1 MGALVLSQISTV
13 HTMST
18 REISGLTG
26 KEHRNVVRDFKTI
39 CEQLNIDVLKF
50 ERIYFDSM
58 NRQQSEYQLDY
69 QLTMI
74 LITGYSV
81 PLRAAVIRRWTELE
95 QRNTLPDFADPA
107 AAAIAWAEQYRLK
120 QQAEAQIAALVPK
133 AEALERI
140 TNTDDLFG
148 VREAAKTLK
157 IKQSDLTEILLA
169 RKWAFRTA
177 SGRMEAYA
185 GRIQQHVLT
194 HVMTKP
200 TLDNKGVEHVYQ
212 QLKITSKG
220 ITVLAEILEKEGA
233 K

>member
-95 QRNTLPDFADPA
+95 QRNTLPD
-107 AAAIAWAEQYRLK
+107 L
-120 QQAEAQIAALVPK
+120 
-133 AEALERI
+133 
-140 TNTDDLFG
+140 
-148 VREAAKTLK
+148 
-157 IKQSDLTEILLA
+157 
-169 RKWAFRTA
+169 
-177 SGRMEAYA
+177 
-185 GRIQQHVLT
+185 
-194 HVMTKP
+194 P
-200 TLDNKGVEHVYQ
+200 TLPPP
-212 QLKITSKG
+212 QLHGLSSTALNSRLRHK
-220 ITVLAEILEKEGA
+220 LLH
-233 K
+233 